1 MIAVICFVLL
11 ILMSTCM
18 AKKPV
23 ADPNR
28 ILKDF
33 ASFWA
38 YQQQYVRLYEDYK
51 AVDNQ
56 SKPIPKENFLRALST
71 GRYLPLRL
79 QPTDTTALYQLYPL
93 PAQVDKGIKAVLQQ
107 WAQNEY
113 TYSQAEGKPLP
124 NYRFVDMNG
133 KVYSPE
139 TMAGKTLVL
148 KCWFVHCVA
157 CVAEMPALNA
167 LKQRYKDRPD
177 IEFVSL
183 CLDSPDK
190 VAAFLKKK
198 KFDYAIV
205 PNQAS
210 YLEKTL
216 KIGSYPMHFV
226 VNKKEVVIKKV
237 DNYHGVVYA
246 LNKTLSTR
254 VHKNYTIQLIK
265 KQTNNCILSGAV
277 L

>member
-1 MIAVICFVLL
+1 MIAKYPLVYLVL
-11 ILMSTCM
+11 IVLMCACT

-23 ADPNR
+23 ADPKL
-28 ILKDF
+28 ILKDA
-33 ASFWA
+33 ASFWS
-38 YQQQYVRLYEDYK
+38 YKQQYVRFYEDYK

-56 SKPIPKENFLRALST
+56 SKPITKEDFLRTLST

-79 QPTDTTALYQLYPL
+79 QSADTTTIYQLYPL
-93 PAQVDKGIKAVLQQ
+93 PTEVDKDLKAVLRQ
-107 WAQNEY
+107 WALNEY
-113 TYSQAEGKPLP
+113 DYYQAEGKPLP
-124 NYRFVDMNG
+124 NYHFVDMNG
-133 KVYSPE
+133 KVYSTQ

-167 LKQRYKDRPD
+167 LKQRYKDHPD

-190 VAAFLKKK
+190 VAAFLKKT

-205 PNQAS
+205 PDQAA
-210 YLEKTL
+210 YLEETL

-226 VNKKEVVIKKV
+226 VNKKGLVIKKV
-237 DNYHGVVYA
+237 NSYHGVVYA
-246 LNKTLSTR
+246 LNKTL
-254 VHKNYTIQLIK
+254 
-265 KQTNNCILSGAV
+265 
-277 L
+277 

>member
-1 MIAVICFVLL
+1 MTAKYPLVCFVLL
-11 ILMSTCM
+11 IMISACM

-23 ADPNR
+23 ADPKL

-38 YQQQYVRLYEDYK
+38 YKHQYVRLYEDYK

-56 SKPIPKENFLRALST
+56 SKSITKENFLRALST

-79 QPTDTTALYQLYPL
+79 QSADTTAVYQLYPL
-93 PAQVDKGIKAVLQQ
+93 PTEVDKGIKVVLQQ

-113 TYSQAEGKPLP
+113 EYYQAEGKPLP
-124 NYRFVDMNG
+124 NYHFVDMNG
-133 KVYSPE
+133 KVYSPQ

-167 LKQRYKDRPD
+167 LKQRYKSRSD

-198 KFDYAIV
+198 RFDYATV
-205 PNQAS
+205 PDQAT
-210 YLEKTL
+210 YLEERL

-226 VNKKEVVIKKV
+226 VNKKGVVSKKV

-246 LNKTLSTR
+246 LNKTL
-254 VHKNYTIQLIK
+254 
-265 KQTNNCILSGAV
+265 
-277 L
+277 